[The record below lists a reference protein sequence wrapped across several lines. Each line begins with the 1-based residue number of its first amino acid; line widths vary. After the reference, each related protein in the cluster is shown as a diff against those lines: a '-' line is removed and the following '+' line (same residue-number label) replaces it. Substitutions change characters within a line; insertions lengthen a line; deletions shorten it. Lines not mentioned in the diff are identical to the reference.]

1 MQQENSA
8 VLRLDEKQRGGTMKF
23 MLRPQ
28 RRRNS
33 QVGMSLIELLIAGVV
48 LVVGCAGIM
57 ALIIGAVGS
66 NGRNKKDTS
75 AAAVAQMVLERIQ
88 TLPEG
93 STTTTTVTDCAGTA
107 WTISSAAGNGALV
120 SGGAV
125 DYVNQT
131 YSSAPA
137 NYKMKYVVC
146 EATGQQ
152 ATYDVRWNIAQA
164 TTHTSYVI
172 IGSRPTGAA
181 SGNLKY
187 FALPVTIRAMV
198 GQ

>member
-1 MQQENSA
+1 
-8 VLRLDEKQRGGTMKF
+8 MKF

-33 QVGMSLIELLIAGVV
+33 QAGMSLIELLIAGVV

-57 ALIIGAVGS
+57 ALIINAVGS

-93 STTTTTVTDCAGTA
+93 STTTTTVADCAGTS
-107 WTISSAAGNGALV
+107 WTIDSAVGGSALSSGAIDFT
-120 SGGAV
+120 A
-125 DYVNQT
+125 T
-131 YSSAPA
+131 RTT
-137 NYKMKYVVC
+137 NYNMQYVVC
-146 EATGQQ
+146 DATGQQ
-152 ATYDVRWNIAQA
+152 TTYDVRWNIAAA

-172 IGSRPTGAA
+172 IGARPTGAA
-181 SGNLKY
+181 SGNLKF